1 MGTPSG
7 SIKQPPIA
15 PRAHLQSLISSPQAA
30 PPTGPRNL
38 GYSTNESFF
47 VNNQNFS
54 APRNSQT
61 STITPL
67 PTLFTTLPPRVRPRH
82 WKTLCRN
89 TVPYDQA
96 YPPPSSQTTIPNLCG
111 RGDSCHYGHHGD
123 VYLDAVELGTLSFE
137 HGIPHALGV
146 DINSYDTGP
155 SWSDYHVSP
164 SVETNERRDS
174 NVRQGIGCEP
184 GANESFHSAQ
194 GVEAWMEKRTEW
206 RRRQAVLG
214 PHADSTYKQPKWE
227 DRYKNKDAKNRKNDT
242 GKHPIE
248 NKRSPVVGIDEN
260 GWGEYTARRQR
271 AQVNTKERQWLWEL
285 ETATTTNSQETQDST
300 QFEQSL
306 KQLSFNYPGVL
317 PLGAACKRGANKPQ
331 GIEEAEEDQGESTSS
346 GETTSTVQFIIPP
359 FQKGLKPFQNTPA
372 HSPMKPNVVAVPY
385 SLSHTDSLANFSF
398 DPSAVAFSPTHSSI
412 MQGLRTFR
420 GEGPPA
426 PVLTRQ
432 PSRELLFS
440 PKALPPPQPAPGHSQ
455 SFSVPH
461 NGMQWDLVRNTP
473 QQYSTSN
480 QRIHQ
485 QQTVWVT
492 MEEYKYYIEQERRL
506 PPNLNWRIYEKNIS
520 NADYGQRVTR
530 CDSRLLQKPHR
541 TGNTFIVQSHPST
554 AHSRIQTTPPLRP
567 QLHLNHTLNQM
578 TMLLSLYPECS
589 NRAQTTEVL
598 TKLIVPDNPE
608 DVNRSPSCISE
619 SLQTALH
626 RLALSI
632 SQQENEIVAQFQ
644 AEMWGVLAWLGANGG
659 SVALL
664 TETEDKGRMVDKPSV
679 ERVLDVCGNVEADAN
694 ARGAGI
700 MLASGQITLHGTDEH
715 DEGYNEVVALT
726 PGQPAI
732 LSPVLP
738 SASQAPALDW
748 HLPTMIVNGSPIL
761 SAKSNGNKAGSDYHG
776 QVRQPLPSTSADEIL
791 VPLSSSSANPPLP
804 TQANEQYTSET
815 ISFFLSN
822 KMESYLQDSYDKVL
836 RVQTAISLRWRRV
849 SKVFER
855 EWCSGISRYARNG
868 IVLRAFWN
876 VHAMEETD
884 WLAMEDSLA
893 HSGIP
898 HMRRWEQGWGQSTNR
913 SASTGSGSTEKPISV
928 EGNRGAEHKPVS
940 KNNWDSYSPTLS
952 QEFRYWDTQPTG
964 TTRAGQ
970 EIPREDS
977 NAKSKGKE
985 HQDTWETRCRMP
997 QRAVWDRRGL
1007 CQEVEPVALSNE
1019 GRHFLELIEKMC
1031 LKQVMDFADID
1042 IGGKSSEYILKLPP
1056 PPTVRLFRKR
1066 EFPGVG
1072 DNIHP
1077 ATVGTED
1084 WSVPLGFKNGNYSRQ
1099 FEGSSSDDWSHNKPV
1114 ESGQASRSQGKED
1127 YNDNSQSRGRP
1138 LERGGPKTSTR
1149 SSTVPG
1155 LRLEDEY
1162 NVQFD
1167 TSEEFLLPLL
1177 IHSLKLEP
1185 RLIESPVLNPIFRRS
1200 GPLYYT
1206 GNPSTGEEVFD
1217 AEESK
1222 IDAKVRAK
1230 HLEMCHLDRSLFMGY
1245 IVLEI
1250 LNVWEEQRKHAARV
1264 RWKFPELDR
1273 NALVGERVKILAEK
1287 NLRLAKER
1295 KERQERVVQE
1305 TVPAPVASLPPP
1317 APNWA
1322 DVARGKGK
1330 VEEKRAPPTT
1340 QTPVFK
1346 TPVKEKQPPAAEA
1359 QLHAGKLNVKEKQ
1372 PPTVAAQ
1379 VSVVKTLVAAPQ
1391 NQPDSTPKTLK
1402 QAESTSSQKYAPGPQ
1417 PVEIPKVRLPG
1428 SGLLYTDIL
1437 KKRAALNQGQPI
1449 LHPSP
1454 APPPPAHVA
1463 VKATAD
1469 TEEAADTGADDTAV
1483 WKMYKSKKEKKA
1495 DLHESNDYHKR
1506 DTVKTRTLAP
1516 TLAPTMPSKGK
1527 QKLGTTPKST
1537 PSTTPCPLPKAPP
1550 LLLKLDTTVRKQVAK
1565 EEATEDWPP
1574 PLASPPQTLIALP
1587 EQPKAPTL
1595 KDLEILV
1602 DQEIEGEKQ
1611 RLRRWLYRLQTWLW
1625 TFNEGVGLNFVEIT
1639 DTPDWDTGFSD
1650 AVSSTHGGDEG
1661 QTEYA
1666 RSGTC
1671 VAGCESLGG
1680 SQSGMGQSRRVHRGG
1695 SRNKHTLWKLEVRE
1709 REMMERETNEKE
1721 LKEMEVRERAR
1732 EMGVWG
1738 TGGDRSQPSLG
1749 PWMSGALIDE
1759 GERRGSSLEIAMPS
1773 W

>member
-7 SIKQPPIA
+7 SSKQPPIA

-38 GYSTNESFF
+38 GYSTNESFS
-47 VNNQNFS
+47 VNNQDFS
-54 APRNSQT
+54 ASRNSQT

-82 WKTLCRN
+82 WRTLCRN
-89 TVPYDQA
+89 TVPYDQP

-146 DINSYDTGP
+146 DINSYDMGS
-155 SWSDYHVSP
+155 SWSDHHVSL

-174 NVRQGIGCEP
+174 NVRQGLGCEP
-184 GANESFHSAQ
+184 GANESFHSGQ
-194 GVEAWMEKRTEW
+194 GVEAWMEKRAEW

-214 PHADSTYKQPKWE
+214 PHADSTYTQPKWE
-227 DRYKNKDAKNRKNDT
+227 DRYKNKDAKNRRNDT
-242 GKHPIE
+242 GRHPIE
-248 NKRSPVVGIDEN
+248 NKRSPVGGIDEN

-271 AQVNTKERQWLWEL
+271 AQVNTKERQWQWEL
-285 ETATTTNSQETQDST
+285 ETATTTNRQETQDST

-306 KQLSFNYPGVL
+306 KQLSLNYPGGL
-317 PLGAACKRGANKPQ
+317 PPGAACRRGANNPQ

-346 GETTSTVQFIIPP
+346 GETASTVQFIITP

-385 SLSHTDSLANFSF
+385 SLSHTVSLANFSF
-398 DPSAVAFSPTHSSI
+398 DPSAVAFSPTPSSN

-432 PSRELLFS
+432 PSRELIFS

-461 NGMQWDLVRNTP
+461 N
-473 QQYSTSN
+473 
-480 QRIHQ
+480 
-485 QQTVWVT
+485 
-492 MEEYKYYIEQERRL
+492 
-506 PPNLNWRIYEKNIS
+506 
-520 NADYGQRVTR
+520 DYGQRLAR
-530 CDSRLLQKPHR
+530 CDSRPLQKPHR

-578 TMLLSLYPECS
+578 TMLLSLYPDCS
-589 NRAQTTEVL
+589 NKVQTTEVL
-598 TKLIVPDNPE
+598 TKLIVPDTPE
-608 DVNRSPSCISE
+608 DMNRSPSYISE

-664 TETEDKGRMVDKPSV
+664 TESEDKGRMVDKQSV

-715 DEGYNEVVALT
+715 DEGYSEVVALT

-738 SASQAPALDW
+738 SASQAPASDW

-761 SAKSNGNKAGSDYHG
+761 SAKSNGNKEGSEYHG
-776 QVRQPLPSTSADEIL
+776 QVRQPLPPTSAEEIL
-791 VPLSSSSANPPLP
+791 VPLSSSSANHPLP
-804 TQANEQYTSET
+804 TQANEQYTLET

-822 KMESYLQDSYDKVL
+822 KMESYLQDSYDKVV
-836 RVQTAISLRWRRV
+836 RVQTAISLKWRRV

-884 WLAMEDSLA
+884 WLAMEDSFA

-898 HMRRWEQGWGQSTNR
+898 HTWEQVWGQSTNR

-940 KNNWDSYSPTLS
+940 KNSWDSYSPTLS
-952 QEFRYWDTQPTG
+952 QEFRYWDKQPTG
-964 TTRAGQ
+964 ATRAGQ
-970 EIPREDS
+970 EIPHEDS
-977 NAKSKGKE
+977 NAKRNGKE
-985 HQDTWETRCRMP
+985 GHQDTWETRCRMP

-1056 PPTVRLFRKR
+1056 PPAVRLFRKS
-1066 EFPGVG
+1066 EFKDDG

-1077 ATVGTED
+1077 ATVGNED
-1084 WSVPLGFKNGNYSRQ
+1084 WSVPLGSKNGNYSRQ
-1099 FEGSSSDDWSHNKPV
+1099 FEGSSSDDWSHYKPV

-1127 YNDNSQSRGRP
+1127 YNDNSQSRGRRR
-1138 LERGGPKTSTR
+1138 ERGGPNTSTR

-1155 LRLEDEY
+1155 LCLEDEY
-1162 NVQFD
+1162 NIEFD
-1167 TSEEFLLPLL
+1167 SSEEFLLPLL

-1206 GNPSTGEEVFD
+1206 GNTSIGEEVFG

-1273 NALVGERVKILAEK
+1273 KALVGERVKILAEK

-1305 TVPAPVASLPPP
+1305 TAPAPAAPPPPP

-1330 VEEKRAPPTT
+1330 VEEKKAPPAT
-1340 QTPVFK
+1340 QTPVLK
-1346 TPVKEKQPPAAEA
+1346 TPVKEKQAEA
-1359 QLHAGKLNVKEKQ
+1359 QLLTGKLNVKEKQ
-1372 PPTVAAQ
+1372 PPTVGAQ
-1379 VSVVKTLVAAPQ
+1379 VSVVKTLMAAPP

-1402 QAESTSSQKYAPGPQ
+1402 QAESTTSQKYVPGPQ
-1417 PVEIPKVRLPG
+1417 PVEIPKARLPG

-1437 KKRAALNQGQPI
+1437 KKSAALNQGQPI

-1454 APPPPAHVA
+1454 APPLPAHVA

-1469 TEEAADTGADDTAV
+1469 TEEATDTGADDAAV

-1527 QKLGTTPKST
+1527 QKSGTTPKNTS
-1537 PSTTPCPLPKAPP
+1537 STTPCPPPKAPP
-1550 LLLKLDTTVRKQVAK
+1550 LQLKLDTTVRKQVAK

-1574 PLASPPQTLIALP
+1574 PLASPPQILIALP

-1595 KDLEILV
+1595 RDLEISV

-1650 AVSSTHGGDEG
+1650 SVSSTHGGDEG

-1666 RSGTC
+1666 RSGPC
-1671 VAGCESLGG
+1671 VAGCGSLGG
-1680 SQSGMGQSRRVHRGG
+1680 SQNGMGQPRRVHRGG
-1695 SRNKHTLWKLEVRE
+1695 SRNKHTLWKMEVRE

-1732 EMGVWG
+1732 EMGVWC
-1738 TGGDRSQPSLG
+1738 TGGGRSQPGLG
-1749 PWMSGALIDE
+1749 PWMSGALIDD
-1759 GERRGSSLEIAMPS
+1759 GERRGRSLEIAMPS